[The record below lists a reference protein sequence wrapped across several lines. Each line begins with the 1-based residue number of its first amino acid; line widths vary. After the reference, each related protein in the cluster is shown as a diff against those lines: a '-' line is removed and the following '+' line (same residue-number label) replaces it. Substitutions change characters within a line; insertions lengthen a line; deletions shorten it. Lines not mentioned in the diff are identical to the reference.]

1 MYTNVVQV
9 STILPAYFDTYGRK
23 EPVGPSHIPTSY
35 LAGKPESGYFEVL
48 EGDQEKLREFG
59 RAMGMV
65 SRRVPVT
72 GMWDMNKLMKQM
84 EREKG
89 DKERV
94 VWCDVGG
101 GEGHVLRRFRE
112 EYPELSRRRCVVMD
126 LKGVVEEARAKVE
139 QEQKEK
145 GDDVWK
151 HVEFLEGDFMK
162 SGDIPIK
169 GAMVYY
175 LRHILRDYSDKVA
188 VEVLRNIA
196 GVMEK
201 DSRVLISEQ
210 LSPGTEKGAMPLYAA
225 FKDWTMLSIGGKER
239 TVEEF
244 GWIAKEAGLKVE
256 GVYRD
261 QVTPQGVL
269 ELVLMD
275 GVGKECGD
283 E

>member
-1 MYTNVVQV
+1 M
-9 STILPAYFDTYGRK
+9 
-23 EPVGPSHIPTSY
+23 
-35 LAGKPESGYFEVL
+35 
-48 EGDQEKLREFG
+48 
-59 RAMGMV
+59 
-65 SRRVPVT
+65 
-72 GMWDMNKLMKQM
+72 
-84 EREKG
+84 
-89 DKERV
+89 

-101 GEGHVLRRFRE
+101 GEGHVLQRFKE
-112 EYPELSRRRCVVMD
+112 EYPELSELGRCVVVD
-126 LKGVVEEARAKVE
+126 LKGVVDEARAKAE

-145 GDDVWK
+145 EKEKEKGGDHVRK
-151 HVEFLEGDFMK
+151 GVEFLEGDFMK
-162 SGDIPIK
+162 VGGDGIPVK

-188 VEVLRNIA
+188 VGVLRNIA
-196 GVMEK
+196 AVMEK

-210 LSPGTEKGAMPLYAA
+210 LSPGAEKGTMPLYAA

-244 GWIAKEAGLKVE
+244 AAIAREAGLKVE

-275 GVGKECGD
+275 
-283 E
+283 